1 MAQREVYPELP
12 STQDRAVELA
22 RGGAADGSAVVAR
35 RQSRGRGRGD
45 RAWASPDGGL
55 YVSVVLRPADRPALL
70 PLAIGAELASSLA
83 LDYRVRARLKWPNDL
98 YAVDGAGT
106 GRKLSGVLVDVVP
119 GSPSDAAVA
128 GIGLNVAALPAE
140 VPGELRSRSVALEE
154 LAGAPVPLDALE
166 SVVVAAAVRARR
178 SLAEEAGAAA
188 TIARV
193 RGLLYGV
200 GEPATVDGVPAGT
213 IVGVAADGSLELRGP
228 DGRRSLYG
236 GDVRVGVGR

>member
-22 RGGAADGSAVVAR
+22 RDGAADGSAVVAR
-35 RQSRGRGRGD
+35 RQSRGRGRD
-45 RAWASPDGGL
+45 ERSWASPDGGL
-55 YVSVVLRPADRPALL
+55 YVSVVLRPAGRAALL

-83 LDYRVRARLKWPNDL
+83 LDYGVRARVKWPNDL

-119 GSPSDAAVA
+119 GAPADAAVA
-128 GIGLNVAALPAE
+128 GIGLNVKPLPGDLPA
-140 VPGELRSRSVALEE
+140 ELRSRSVALEE
-154 LAGAPVPLDALE
+154 LADRPVALDALE
-166 SVVVAAAVRARR
+166 SVVVASAVRARR
-178 SLAEEAGAAA
+178 SLAETTGAAT

-200 GEPATVDGVPAGT
+200 GEPATVDGVAAGT
-213 IVGVAADGSLELRGP
+213 IVGLASDGSLELRGA